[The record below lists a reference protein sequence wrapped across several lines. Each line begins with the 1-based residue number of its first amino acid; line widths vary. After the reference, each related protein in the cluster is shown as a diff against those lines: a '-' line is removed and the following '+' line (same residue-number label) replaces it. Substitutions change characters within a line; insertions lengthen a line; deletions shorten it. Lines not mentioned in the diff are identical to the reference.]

1 MASISI
7 EKNCLIFPDGVRV
20 TFPFPLAEFIEFQ
33 PVVVVRLDV
42 PIGKIFNENVF
53 GVSACGD
60 IVWQIKRR
68 KYVYEN
74 CPYMNLS
81 RSNSN
86 IVAHN
91 WDCLDLVLD
100 PKTGTVI
107 ETVHSK

>member
-7 EKNCLIFPDGVRV
+7 EKNCLVFPDGVRV
-20 TFPFPLAEFIEFQ
+20 TFPFPVAEFIEFQ
-33 PVVVVRLDV
+33 SIVVVRLDV

-74 CPYMNLS
+74 CPYMNLL

>member
-1 MASISI
+1 MSPISI
-7 EKNCLIFPDGVRV
+7 EKNCLVFPDGVRV
-20 TFPFPLAEFIEFQ
+20 TFPFPVAEFVEFRD
-33 PVVVVRLDV
+33 VVVARLAV

-53 GVSACGD
+53 GVSARGD
-60 IVWQIKRR
+60 IIWQIKRR

-86 IVAHN
+86 IMAHN

-100 PKTGTVI
+100 PKTGAVIDTVQ
-107 ETVHSK
+107 SK